1 MAQKESV
8 NPDEMKRLTL
18 LNHSLYRRT
27 IDFGGENGMRTT
39 LIVPS
44 GRAAKLQGRMEPGRI
59 DITKEQ
65 WDAIKKH
72 PTASKMVKNGT
83 LSVVEG

>member
-1 MAQKESV
+1 
-8 NPDEMKRLTL
+8 
-18 LNHSLYRRT
+18 
-27 IDFGGENGMRTT
+27 
-39 LIVPS
+39 
-44 GRAAKLQGRMEPGRI
+44 MEPGRI